1 MHEGEERVEQKLRE
15 SEARTRYSAF
25 TCFTGTKVQILT
37 REERVAAVIFNFDR
51 ATCEKL
57 AFGFN
62 DMLSKAEEV
71 QPLS

>member
-1 MHEGEERVEQKLRE
+1 M
-15 SEARTRYSAF
+15 
-25 TCFTGTKVQILT
+25 LT

-51 ATCEKL
+51 AMCEKL

-71 QPLS
+71 QPLSY